1 MMSMSQRK
9 FSNRFVRVTSG
20 RVALLACVLLPV
32 LPGMAL
38 AQGADSA
45 LVHKS
50 AVSLTVVLQM
60 ITGLVAVLAL
70 IFAGAWVLKRFGRMQ
85 GIANEQLRLVG
96 GINLGQRERIVIVQ
110 AGSDR
115 LLIGI
120 APGCIRTLHVLEPAP
135 EPEGGAENGVPGP
148 SSFLGRFNQELRK
161 RMSFS

>member
-1 MMSMSQRK
+1 MSQRELN
-9 FSNRFVRVTSG
+9 NRFVRAAGG
-20 RVALLACVLLPV
+20 RMALLACLLLPV
-32 LPGMAL
+32 LPGIAL
-38 AQGADSA
+38 AQGADPA

-50 AVSLTVVLQM
+50 AVSLTGVLQM

-70 IFAGAWVLKRFGRMQ
+70 IFAGAWILKRFGRMQ
-85 GIANEQLRLVG
+85 GTANEQLRLVG

-135 EPEGGAENGVPGP
+135 EAEGAAASGAPGP
-148 SSFLGRFNQELRK
+148 SSFLSRFNQELRK
-161 RMSFS
+161 RMSLS